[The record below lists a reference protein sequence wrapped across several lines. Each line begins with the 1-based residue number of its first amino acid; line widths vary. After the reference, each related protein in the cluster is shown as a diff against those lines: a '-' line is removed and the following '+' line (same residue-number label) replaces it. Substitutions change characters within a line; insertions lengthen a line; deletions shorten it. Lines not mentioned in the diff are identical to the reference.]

1 MSAVRFTEDH
11 EWIRMEDGVAVIGIT
26 VHAQE
31 ALGDVVFV
39 ELPEPGREVTEG
51 EAVAVVE
58 SVKAASDVYAPIAG
72 RITETNSAIADEP
85 GLVNADAEGSAWFF
99 KIIPADP
106 AAIDALMDTAAY
118 AKFIESH

>member
-1 MSAVRFTEDH
+1 MPDTRDTNGRYFP
-11 EWIRMEDGVAVIGIT
+11 
-26 VHAQE
+26 
-31 ALGDVVFV
+31 
-39 ELPEPGREVTEG
+39 LPRVWPKMLR
-51 EAVAVVE
+51 
-58 SVKAASDVYAPIAG
+58 SAG